1 VTFTSGLFHL
11 AGMIVGGGVIPA
23 VNLARDVKES
33 DLQFLSRELLS
44 SLGLAVCIALLVSC
58 IVFMALTP
66 DPSVVSLD
74 TRGAREYCR
83 TSGTVLTSMPARVYV
98 IFWVLC
104 SGATGTTSTLLA
116 FFAASVVES
125 DVVLTWGLMVMAV
138 GCIVSAPMWRLVM
151 IAGVEKP
158 RVEQCCLVV
167 MCLGLT
173 LIFVFGHTVSEMGF
187 LGLLLVWSFGV
198 GGQSFAPAAM
208 KADVTDY
215 DELLNGVRREGLFV
229 STVDCASKAFAG
241 FLVVALGVVLEAA
254 GYESGQ
260 DVQTES
266 VRVWLRVLFCLIPVS
281 LYASAAAIL
290 CYYPLSRS
298 VLTDV
303 QEAIRLR
310 RQGKCARDPVSDREL
325 PPFPAGLRKPVGACE
340 EVQRPAVGSAGGVFV
355 EDHMRVAEA
364 PPRLASEDN
373 VTGTSNPAIR
383 SPVTAQEQGAA
394 GGWTAA
400 VVTESVAQMS
410 DDAQEV

>member
-1 VTFTSGLFHL
+1 
-11 AGMIVGGGVIPA
+11 
-23 VNLARDVKES
+23 
-33 DLQFLSRELLS
+33 
-44 SLGLAVCIALLVSC
+44 LLVSC
-58 IVFMALTP
+58 VVFLLLTP

-83 TSGTVLTSMPARVYV
+83 TSGTVLTSVPARVYV
-98 IFWVLC
+98 LFWVLC
-104 SGATGTTSTLLA
+104 AGATGTTSTLLA

-125 DVVLTWGLMVMAV
+125 DVVLTWGLIVMGA
-138 GCIVSAPMWRLVM
+138 GCIVSAPLWRLVM
-151 IAGVEKP
+151 VVGMEKP

-173 LIFVFGHTVSEMGF
+173 LIFFFGHTVSEVGF

-260 DVQTES
+260 DMQTES
-266 VRVWLRVLFCLIPVS
+266 VRLWLRVLFCLIPVA

-290 CYYPLSRS
+290 CYYPLDRS

-303 QEAIRLR
+303 QEAIKLR
-310 RQGKCARDPVSDREL
+310 RHGQCVRDPVSGLGL
-325 PPFPAGLRKPVGACE
+325 PPFPSTLHKPLEFGAEGMAVCCASGVYVE
-340 EVQRPAVGSAGGVFV
+340 EVV
-355 EDHMRVAEA
+355 HVAEA
-364 PPRLASEDN
+364 PSSVKVEDHVAERVVLEGLAGATTAKAE
-373 VTGTSNPAIR
+373 PL
-383 SPVTAQEQGAA
+383 PVL
-394 GGWTAA
+394 
-400 VVTESVAQMS
+400 S
-410 DDAQEV
+410 DDAVEV